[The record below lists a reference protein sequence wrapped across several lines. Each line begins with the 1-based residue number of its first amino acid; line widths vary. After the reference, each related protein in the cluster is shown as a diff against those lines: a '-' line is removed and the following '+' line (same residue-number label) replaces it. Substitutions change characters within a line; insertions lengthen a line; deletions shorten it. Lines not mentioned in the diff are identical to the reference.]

1 MLLYNL
7 IEYRSNFSYT
17 TGSLWF
23 HCKDGATNFDANI
36 AMNDAFESFE
46 YKAKLLE
53 STLADWIS

>member
-23 HCKDGATNFDANI
+23 HGKDGATNFDANI

-53 STLADWIS
+53 STLAD